1 MQDKKHYLY
10 IVVIALIVVLTI
22 YFVVLSEMDSI
33 IVFFRGGMGDDR
45 ENARGLFGDSTGAI
59 NTLFS
64 SLAFAGVILTIYW
77 QIQESSKNKE
87 EDHRKQFEDVFFRM
101 TANFEQIIAGLR
113 IEVKESDLFDFSALW
128 NSLGSNNP
136 IHVASVNNG
145 PMTTPAMSVVQSATP
160 TASTVQSQHDRIVKE
175 GREVFQFLYEQQK
188 KEGYSMVGAIEESGI
203 DGYEG
208 FMQGELDHYYRYFYR
223 ILRYIDDSKLID
235 NEQKYSYAAILR
247 AHLSIYELLL
257 LYYNGLSDAGF
268 DRLKPLME
276 RYSMLDNMREE
287 KLVFG
292 SVKDERVALGFSID
306 DYYADSAFE
315 RPQIQSYGKVLAIR
329 NQTIWTSILA
339 VFAAIFVLPLWN
351 SVVVDDILH
360 KIPDDSFPLFFVIV
374 AIVGYYLWYQWK
386 RDAVLVRDIHGLKHP
401 TDEVKKD
408 IVNRIVIRF
417 RVLPGI
423 LAVILAAFVAVMLSD
438 YELNGGLSF
447 CYIYVVGLAIVYHVF
462 ALIII
467 RLEVQDA
474 RIVRKVELFEK

>member
-10 IVVIALIVVLTI
+10 IVIVALIVVLAI
-22 YFVVLSEMDSI
+22 YFVALSEMDSI
-33 IVFFRGGMGDDR
+33 IMFFRGALGDDK
-45 ENARGLFGDSTGAI
+45 NTTRGLFGDSTGAI

-101 TANFEQIIAGLR
+101 AGNFEQIIAGLR
-113 IEVKESDLFDFSALW
+113 IEVKDGDLFDFNSLW

-136 IHVASVNNG
+136 VRVASINDG
-145 PMTTPAMSVVQSATP
+145 PITTPSMTVVQSAQSVV
-160 TASTVQSQHDRIVKE
+160 TAPQPQCERIVKE

-188 KEGYSMVGAIEESGI
+188 KEGISMTQAIEEAGI

-235 NEQKYSYAAILR
+235 SEQKYSYATILR

-257 LYYNGLSDAGF
+257 LYYNGLSDAGC

-292 SVKDERVALGFSID
+292 SCENERVALGVD
-306 DYYADSAFE
+306 EYYVDSAFGHLQ
-315 RPQIQSYGKVLAIR
+315 PKSYEKVVALR
-329 NQTIWTSILA
+329 NRAIWTSVLTVA
-339 VFAAIFVLPLWN
+339 VAAFALPLWN

-360 KIPDDSFPLFFVIV
+360 KIPGDSFPLFYAIMT
-374 AIVGYYLWYQWK
+374 IVGFYLWNYWK
-386 RDAVLVRDIHGLKHP
+386 RDAVLVGDIHGLRHP
-401 TDEVKKD
+401 TDEEKKD
-408 IVNRIVIRF
+408 IVNRIVKRF
-417 RVLPGI
+417 RMLPGI

-447 CYIYVVGLAIVYHVF
+447 CYIYVIGLVIVYHVF

-474 RIVRKVELFEK
+474 KIVRKVELFEK

>member
-10 IVVIALIVVLTI
+10 IVVIALVVVLAI
-22 YFVVLSEMDSI
+22 YFVALSEMDKI
-33 IVFFRGGMGDDR
+33 IVFFRGALGDD
-45 ENARGLFGDSTGAI
+45 ENETRGLFGDSTGAI

-101 TANFEQIIAGLR
+101 AGNFEQIITGLR
-113 IEVKESDLFDFSALW
+113 IEVKDSDLFDFTSLW
-128 NSLGSNNP
+128 NSFGSNNP
-136 IHVASVNNG
+136 LRVANINNG
-145 PMTTPAMSVVQSATP
+145 PMTTPSMSAVQNAQPAITTDSP
-160 TASTVQSQHDRIVKE
+160 IRDRIVKE

-188 KEGYSMVGAIEESGI
+188 KEGYSMMQAIEESGI

-235 NEQKYSYAAILR
+235 SEQKYSYATILR

-257 LYYNGLSDAGF
+257 LYYNGLSDAGC

-292 SVKDERVALGFSID
+292 SFESERVALGID
-306 DYYADSAFE
+306 EYYADSAFGHP
-315 RPQIQSYGKVLAIR
+315 RPKAYEKVVSLR
-329 NQTIWTSILA
+329 NRTIWTGLLT
-339 VFAAIFVLPLWN
+339 VFAAIFILPMWN

-360 KIPDDSFPLFFVIV
+360 KIPGDSFPILFLIIAVV
-374 AIVGYYLWYQWK
+374 AFYVWSQWNK
-386 RDAVLVRDIHGLKHP
+386 DAVLVRDIHRLKKP
-401 TDEVKKD
+401 TYEVKKD
-408 IVNRIVIRF
+408 MVNRISKRF
-417 RVLPGI
+417 KVLPGVVAI
-423 LAVILAAFVAVMLSD
+423 LLATFVAVVLSD

-447 CYIYVVGLAIVYHVF
+447 CYIYVIGLAIVYHVF
-462 ALIII
+462 ALITI

-474 RIVRKVELFEK
+474 KLLRKVELFER

>member
-10 IVVIALIVVLTI
+10 IVIVALIVVLAI
-22 YFVVLSEMDSI
+22 YFVALSEMDSI
-33 IVFFRGGMGDDR
+33 IMFFRGALGDDK
-45 ENARGLFGDSTGAI
+45 NTTRGLFGDSTGAI

-101 TANFEQIIAGLR
+101 AGNFEQIIAGLR
-113 IEVKESDLFDFSALW
+113 IEVKDGDLFDFNSLW

-136 IHVASVNNG
+136 VRVASINDG
-145 PMTTPAMSVVQSATP
+145 PITTPSMTVVQSAQSVV
-160 TASTVQSQHDRIVKE
+160 TAPQPQRERIVKE

-188 KEGYSMVGAIEESGI
+188 KEGISMTQAIEEAGI

-235 NEQKYSYAAILR
+235 SEQKYSYATILR

-257 LYYNGLSDAGF
+257 LYYNGLSDAGC

-292 SVKDERVALGFSID
+292 SCENERVALGVD
-306 DYYADSAFE
+306 EYYVDSAFGHLQ
-315 RPQIQSYGKVLAIR
+315 PKSYEKVVALR
-329 NQTIWTSILA
+329 NRAIWTSVLTVA
-339 VFAAIFVLPLWN
+339 VAAFALPLWN

-360 KIPDDSFPLFFVIV
+360 KIPGDSFPLFYAIMT
-374 AIVGYYLWYQWK
+374 IVGFYLWNYWK
-386 RDAVLVRDIHGLKHP
+386 RDAVLVGDIHGLRHP
-401 TDEVKKD
+401 TDEEKKD
-408 IVNRIVIRF
+408 IVNRIVKRF
-417 RVLPGI
+417 RMLPGI

-447 CYIYVVGLAIVYHVF
+447 CYIYVIGLVIVYHVF

-474 RIVRKVELFEK
+474 KIVRKVELFEK

>member
-101 TANFEQIIAGLR
+101 TADFEQIIAGLR
-113 IEVKESDLFDFSALW
+113 IEVKESDLFDFNSLW

-136 IHVASVNNG
+136 IRVASINDG
-145 PMTTPAMSVVQSATP
+145 PITTPSMTVVQSATP

-188 KEGYSMVGAIEESGI
+188 KEGISMTQAIEESGI

-235 NEQKYSYAAILR
+235 SEQKYSYATILR

-257 LYYNGLSDAGF
+257 LYYNGLSDAGC

-292 SVKDERVALGFSID
+292 SCENERVALGVD
-306 DYYADSAFE
+306 EYYVDSAFGHP
-315 RPQIQSYGKVLAIR
+315 RPKAYEKVVALR
-329 NQTIWTSILA
+329 NKTIWAGVLT

-351 SVVVDDILH
+351 DVVVEDILH
-360 KIPDDSFPLFFVIV
+360 KIPGDSFPILFLIIAVV
-374 AIVGYYLWYQWK
+374 AFYIWNCWK
-386 RDAVLVRDIHGLKHP
+386 QDAVLVRDIHGLKHP

-462 ALIII
+462 ALITI

-474 RIVRKVELFEK
+474 KLVRKVELFEK

>member
-22 YFVVLSEMDSI
+22 YFVALSEMDSI

-145 PMTTPAMSVVQSATP
+145 PITTPAMSVVQSVP
-160 TASTVQSQHDRIVKE
+160 TVTTGQTQHERIVKE

-188 KEGYSMVGAIEESGI
+188 KDGYSMVEAIEASGI
-203 DGYEG
+203 EGYEG
-208 FMQGELDHYYRYFYR
+208 FIQGELDHYYRYFYR

-235 NEQKYSYAAILR
+235 SEQKYSYAAILR

-292 SVKDERVALGFSID
+292 SVEGERVALGIGE
-306 DYYADSAFE
+306 YYTDSAFGHLQ
-315 RPQIQSYGKVLAIR
+315 PKSYEKVVALR
-329 NQTIWTSILA
+329 NRAIWTSVLTVA
-339 VFAAIFVLPLWN
+339 VAAFALPLWN

-360 KIPDDSFPLFFVIV
+360 KIPGDSFPLFYAIMT
-374 AIVGYYLWYQWK
+374 IVGFYLWNYWK
-386 RDAVLVRDIHGLKHP
+386 RDAVLVGDIHGLRHP
-401 TDEVKKD
+401 TDEEKND
-408 IVNRIVIRF
+408 IMNRIVKRF
-417 RVLPGI
+417 RMLPGI
-423 LAVILAAFVAVMLSD
+423 LAVILAAFIAVMLSD
-438 YELNGGLSF
+438 YELNGGLSL
-447 CYIYVVGLAIVYHVF
+447 CYIYVIGLAIVYHVF

-474 RIVRKVELFEK
+474 KLMRKVELFEK

>member
-22 YFVVLSEMDSI
+22 YFVALSEMDSI

-113 IEVKESDLFDFSALW
+113 IEVKDSDLFDFSSLW
-128 NSLGSNNP
+128 NSLESNNP
-136 IHVASVNNG
+136 IRVTSYNDG
-145 PMTTPAMSVVQSATP
+145 PITTPAMSVVQSAP
-160 TASTVQSQHDRIVKE
+160 TVATEQTQHERIVKE

-188 KEGYSMVGAIEESGI
+188 KDGYSMVEAIEESGI
-203 DGYEG
+203 EGYEG
-208 FMQGELDHYYRYFYR
+208 FIQGELDHYYRYFYR

-292 SVKDERVALGFSID
+292 SIEDERIALGLEN
-306 DYYADSAFE
+306 YYADSAFKH
-315 RPQIQSYGKVLAIR
+315 PIQKSYEKVVALR
-329 NQTIWTSILA
+329 NQTIWTALLTLF
-339 VFAAIFVLPLWN
+339 VTVFVLPLWN
-351 SVVVDDILH
+351 AVVVDDILQ
-360 KIPDDSFPLFFVIV
+360 KIPGNSFPILFLTI
-374 AIVGYYLWYQWK
+374 AIVSFYVWNRRKL
-386 RDAVLVRDIHGLKHP
+386 DLALVRDIAQLRYP
-401 TDEVKKD
+401 TEEVKRELED
-408 IVNRIVIRF
+408 RIIRRF
-417 RVLPGI
+417 HILPGLVAI
-423 LAVILAAFVAVMLSD
+423 VLASVVAVLLSN
-438 YELNGGLSF
+438 YELNGGLAF
-447 CYIYVVGLAIVYHVF
+447 CYIYTIGLAFVYHIIT
-462 ALIII
+462 LIVI
-467 RLEVQDA
+467 RLKVQDA
-474 RIVRKVELFEK
+474 RLVRNIVLFER

>member
-10 IVVIALIVVLTI
+10 IVVVALIVVLAI
-22 YFVVLSEMDSI
+22 YFVALSEMDKV
-33 IVFFRGGMGDDR
+33 IVFFRGALGDK
-45 ENARGLFGDSTGAI
+45 ENEARGLFGDSTGAI

-101 TANFEQIIAGLR
+101 AGNFEQIIAGLR
-113 IEVKESDLFDFSALW
+113 IEAKDSDLFDFNSLW

-136 IHVASVNNG
+136 VQVSSVNNG
-145 PMTTPAMSVVQSATP
+145 PMTSPSMTVVHSAQSVVTTP
-160 TASTVQSQHDRIVKE
+160 QTQRERIVKE

-188 KEGYSMVGAIEESGI
+188 KEGISMNQAIEQAGI

-208 FMQGELDHYYRYFYR
+208 FMQGELDHYFRYFYR

-235 NEQKYSYAAILR
+235 SEQKYSYATILR

-257 LYYNGLSDAGF
+257 MYYNGLSEAGC

-292 SVKDERVALGFSID
+292 SVKDERVVLGLD
-306 DYYADSAFE
+306 DYYADSAFGHP
-315 RPQIQSYGKVLAIR
+315 RQKSYEKVVSLR
-329 NQTIWTSILA
+329 NKTIWAGLLT
-339 VFAAIFVLPLWN
+339 VVVAIFILPLWN

-360 KIPDDSFPLFFVIV
+360 KIPGNSFPVLFLVTAFTAFYIRNR
-374 AIVGYYLWYQWK
+374 WK
-386 RDAVLVRDIHGLKHP
+386 QDALLVKDIQRLKNP

-408 IVNRIVIRF
+408 MVNRIDKRF
-417 RVLPGI
+417 RVLPGLVAI
-423 LAVILAAFVAVMLSD
+423 LLATAVAVLWSD
-438 YELNGGLSF
+438 YELRGGLAF
-447 CYIYVVGLAIVYHVF
+447 CYIYIIGLAFVYHIF
-462 ALIII
+462 ALIVIC
-467 RLEVQDA
+467 LEVQDA
-474 RIVRKVELFEK
+474 KFVRKVELFEK

>member
-10 IVVIALIVVLTI
+10 IVIVALIVVLAI
-22 YFVVLSEMDSI
+22 YFVALSEMDSI
-33 IVFFRGGMGDDR
+33 ITFFRGSLGDK
-45 ENARGLFGDSTGAI
+45 ENEARGLFGDSTGAI

-101 TANFEQIIAGLR
+101 AGNFEQIIAGLR
-113 IEVKESDLFDFSALW
+113 IEVKDGDLFDFNSLW

-136 IHVASVNNG
+136 VRVASINDG
-145 PMTTPAMSVVQSATP
+145 PITTPSMTVVQSAQSVV
-160 TASTVQSQHDRIVKE
+160 TAPQPQRERIVKE

-188 KEGYSMVGAIEESGI
+188 KEGISMTQAIEESGI

-235 NEQKYSYAAILR
+235 SEQKYSYATILR

-257 LYYNGLSDAGF
+257 LYYNGLSDAGC

-292 SVKDERVALGFSID
+292 SCENERVALGVD
-306 DYYADSAFE
+306 EYYVDSAFGHP
-315 RPQIQSYGKVLAIR
+315 RPKAYEKVVALR
-329 NQTIWTSILA
+329 NKTIWAGVLT

-351 SVVVDDILH
+351 DVVVEDILH
-360 KIPDDSFPLFFVIV
+360 KIPGDSFPILFLIIAVV
-374 AIVGYYLWYQWK
+374 AFYIWNRWK
-386 RDAVLVRDIHGLKHP
+386 QDAVLVRDIHGLRHP
-401 TDEVKKD
+401 TDEEKKD
-408 IVNRIVIRF
+408 IVNRIVKRF

-423 LAVILAAFVAVMLSD
+423 VAILLATAVAMLRSD

-447 CYIYVVGLAIVYHVF
+447 CYIYIIGLAFVYHIF
-462 ALIII
+462 ALIVI

-474 RIVRKVELFEK
+474 KLVRRVVLFEK

>member
-10 IVVIALIVVLTI
+10 IVIVALIVVLAI
-22 YFVVLSEMDSI
+22 YFVALSEMDSI
-33 IVFFRGGMGDDR
+33 IMFFRGALGDDK
-45 ENARGLFGDSTGAI
+45 NTTRGLFGDSTGAI

-101 TANFEQIIAGLR
+101 AGNFEQIIAGLR
-113 IEVKESDLFDFSALW
+113 IEVKDGDLFDFNSLW

-136 IHVASVNNG
+136 VRVASINDG
-145 PMTTPAMSVVQSATP
+145 PITTPSMTVVQSAQSVV
-160 TASTVQSQHDRIVKE
+160 TAPQPQRERIVKE

-188 KEGYSMVGAIEESGI
+188 KEGISMTQAIEEAGI

-235 NEQKYSYAAILR
+235 SEQKYSYATILR

-257 LYYNGLSDAGF
+257 LYYNGLSDAGC

-292 SVKDERVALGFSID
+292 SCENERVALGVD
-306 DYYADSAFE
+306 EYYVDSAFDHLQ
-315 RPQIQSYGKVLAIR
+315 PKSYEKVVALR
-329 NQTIWTSILA
+329 NRAIWTSVLTVA
-339 VFAAIFVLPLWN
+339 VAAFALPLWN

-360 KIPDDSFPLFFVIV
+360 KIPGDSFPLFYAIMT
-374 AIVGYYLWYQWK
+374 IVGFYLWNYWK
-386 RDAVLVRDIHGLKHP
+386 RDAVLVGDIHGLRHP
-401 TDEVKKD
+401 TDEEKKD
-408 IVNRIVIRF
+408 IVNRIVKRF
-417 RVLPGI
+417 RMLPGI

-447 CYIYVVGLAIVYHVF
+447 CYIYVMGLVIVYHVF

-474 RIVRKVELFEK
+474 KIVRKVELFEK

>member
-10 IVVIALIVVLTI
+10 IVIVALIVVLAI
-22 YFVVLSEMDSI
+22 YFVALSEMDSI
-33 IVFFRGGMGDDR
+33 IMFFRGALGDDK
-45 ENARGLFGDSTGAI
+45 NTTRGLFGDSTGAI

-101 TANFEQIIAGLR
+101 AGNFEQIIAGLR
-113 IEVKESDLFDFSALW
+113 IEVKDGDLFDFNSLW

-136 IHVASVNNG
+136 VRVASINDG
-145 PMTTPAMSVVQSATP
+145 PITTPSMTVVQSAQSVV
-160 TASTVQSQHDRIVKE
+160 TAPQPQRERIVKE

-188 KEGYSMVGAIEESGI
+188 KEGISMTQAIEEAGI

-235 NEQKYSYAAILR
+235 SEQKYSYATILR

-257 LYYNGLSDAGF
+257 LYYNGLSDAGC

-292 SVKDERVALGFSID
+292 SCENERVALGVD
-306 DYYADSAFE
+306 EYYVDSAFDHLQ
-315 RPQIQSYGKVLAIR
+315 PKSYEKVVALR
-329 NQTIWTSILA
+329 NRAIWTSVLTVA
-339 VFAAIFVLPLWN
+339 VAAFALPLWN

-360 KIPDDSFPLFFVIV
+360 KIPGDSFPLFYAIMT
-374 AIVGYYLWYQWK
+374 IVGFYLWNYWK
-386 RDAVLVRDIHGLKHP
+386 RDAVLVGDIHGLRHP
-401 TDEVKKD
+401 TDEEKKD
-408 IVNRIVIRF
+408 IVNRIVKRF
-417 RVLPGI
+417 RMLPGI

-447 CYIYVVGLAIVYHVF
+447 CYIYVIGLVIVYHVF

-474 RIVRKVELFEK
+474 KIVRKVELFEK

>member
-10 IVVIALIVVLTI
+10 IVIVALIVVLAI
-22 YFVVLSEMDSI
+22 YFVALSEMDSI
-33 IVFFRGGMGDDR
+33 IMFFRGALGDDK
-45 ENARGLFGDSTGAI
+45 NTTRGLFGDSTGAI

-101 TANFEQIIAGLR
+101 AGNFEQIIAGLR
-113 IEVKESDLFDFSALW
+113 IEVKDGDLFDFNS
-128 NSLGSNNP
+128 SLGSNNP
-136 IHVASVNNG
+136 VRVASINDG
-145 PMTTPAMSVVQSATP
+145 PITTPSMTVVQSAQSVV
-160 TASTVQSQHDRIVKE
+160 TAPQPQRERIVKE

-188 KEGYSMVGAIEESGI
+188 KEGISMTQAIEEAGI

-235 NEQKYSYAAILR
+235 SEQKYSYATILR

-257 LYYNGLSDAGF
+257 LYYNGLSDAGC

-292 SVKDERVALGFSID
+292 SCENERVALGVD
-306 DYYADSAFE
+306 EYYVDSAFDHLQ
-315 RPQIQSYGKVLAIR
+315 PKSYEKVVALR
-329 NQTIWTSILA
+329 NRAIWTSVLTVA
-339 VFAAIFVLPLWN
+339 VAAFALPLWN

-360 KIPDDSFPLFFVIV
+360 KIPGDSFPLFYAIMT
-374 AIVGYYLWYQWK
+374 IVGFYLWNYWK
-386 RDAVLVRDIHGLKHP
+386 RDAVLVGDIHGLRHP
-401 TDEVKKD
+401 TDEEKKD
-408 IVNRIVIRF
+408 IVNRIVKRF
-417 RVLPGI
+417 RMLPGI

-447 CYIYVVGLAIVYHVF
+447 CYIYVIGLVIVYHVF

-474 RIVRKVELFEK
+474 KIVRKVELFEK